1 MIKLCNGMK
10 IISAILVIGGMG
22 SLELDNIDMWTFFC
36 QSMLGVTM
44 WMLSSKWEEEIEFYK
59 NEKSPLVKSRRSL
72 ADFV

>member
-44 WMLSSKWEEEIEFYK
+44 WILSSKWEEEIEFYK
-59 NEKSPLVKSRRSL
+59 NEKVRDRK
-72 ADFV
+72 AHV